1 MSNKELLSKLNEVF
15 PVQAAVVPYIE
26 LRFRYG
32 PQFGEE
38 ELENTLK
45 ALVDGGVLLRYEFN
59 SAVHYKLLAEF
70 LSLDAITPAPTAN
83 VETTGDVKVSA
94 KRNGQLDEL
103 SKLVIQIS
111 KHIDNKTLEVL
122 IDDYRQ
128 KYGY

>member
-1 MSNKELLSKLNEVF
+1 MSNKELISKLNEVF
-15 PVQAAVVPYIE
+15 PVQSAVVPFME

-59 SAVHYKLLAEF
+59 STVHYKLLAEF
-70 LSLDAITPAPTAN
+70 LSLDTITPAPTAKEN
-83 VETTGDVKVSA
+83 TSKIEVSSDG
-94 KRNGQLDEL
+94 NGQLDDL
-103 SKLVIQIS
+103 SKLVIEIS

-122 IDDYRQ
+122 IDDFRA
-128 KYGY
+128 KYKY

>member
-1 MSNKELLSKLNEVF
+1 MTNKELLSKLSEIF

-32 PQFGEE
+32 PQFGVE
-38 ELENTLK
+38 ELESTLE

-59 SAVHYKLLAEF
+59 TSVHYKLLTEF
-70 LSLDAITPAPTAN
+70 ISLDN
-83 VETTGDVKVSA
+83 NTTKPISKVDSTVKG
-94 KRNGQLDEL
+94 KENEQLDDL
-103 SKLVIQIS
+103 TKLVIQIS

-122 IDDYRQ
+122 IDDFRR